1 MCLKMKTPR
10 KLECSVSDKT
20 RQKIL
25 DATGKVYAHL
35 GYRSMTLREVTRE
48 ANVNLAAV
56 NYHFG
61 SKMNLMR
68 ALLRDRFEP
77 INQQRHLLLDQ
88 QIEAHAPDPVP
99 LAAIYDSLF
108 RPLFT
113 GIDSTSAKD
122 TSLIQIIGR
131 ALTEPAE
138 FMRGLHKE
146 FFAELSKRFMGEI
159 QRSCPEL
166 SPEQL
171 QYRFFLS
178 VNTMIGTVIEQVRL
192 ETISDGKLDGKNL
205 DRILKELTAYAVAGI
220 EQR

>member
-1 MCLKMKTPR
+1 MKTSC
-10 KLECSVSDKT
+10 KTKCSVSDKT

-25 DATGKVYAHL
+25 SATGVFAQG
-35 GYRSMTLREVTRE
+35 GYRANLRLVTHE
-48 ANVNLAAV
+48 AKVNLAAV

-61 SKMNLMR
+61 SKLNLMR
-68 ALLRDRFEP
+68 ALLRDHFEP
-77 INQQRHLLLDQ
+77 INQQRHILLDQ

-99 LAAIYDSLF
+99 LSVIYDTLF

-113 GIDSTSAKD
+113 DISSASD
-122 TSLIQIIGR
+122 NDNNLIQIIGR

-146 FFAELSKRFMGEI
+146 FFADISNRFMNEI

-166 SPEQL
+166 SPEQI

-178 VNTMIGTVIEQVRL
+178 VSTMIGTVIEQVRL

-205 DRILKELTAYAVAGI
+205 DIILNELTTFVVAGFQ
-220 EQR
+220 QR

>member
-1 MCLKMKTPR
+1 MGTSR
-10 KLECSVSDKT
+10 KGNCSVSEKT
-20 RQKIL
+20 RQRIL
-25 DATGKVYAHL
+25 GAAGKVFAQG
-35 GYRSMTLREVTRE
+35 GYRAMTLRQVTHE
-48 ANVNLAAV
+48 AKVNLAAV

-77 INQQRHLLLDQ
+77 INQQRRQLLDQ
-88 QIEAHAPDPVP
+88 QVKAHAPDPVP
-99 LAAIYDSLF
+99 LSIIYDTLF

-113 GIDSTSAKD
+113 GIGSASDND
-122 TSLIQIIGR
+122 TNLIQIIGR

-138 FMRGLHKE
+138 FIRGLHKE
-146 FFAELSKRFMGEI
+146 FFADISKRFMSEI

-166 SPEQL
+166 SPEQI

-178 VNTMIGTVIEQVRL
+178 VSTMIGTVIEQVHL

-205 DRILKELTAYAVAGI
+205 DIILNELNTFVVAGF
-220 EQR
+220 QQ

>member
-1 MCLKMKTPR
+1 MKTSC
-10 KLECSVSDKT
+10 KGKCSVSDKT

-25 DATGKVYAHL
+25 SATGKVFAQG
-35 GYRSMTLREVTRE
+35 GYRAMTLRLVTHE
-48 ANVNLAAV
+48 AKVNLAAV

-61 SKMNLMR
+61 SKLNLMR

-77 INQQRHLLLDQ
+77 INQQRHRLLDQ

-99 LAAIYDSLF
+99 LPVIYDTLF

-113 GIDSTSAKD
+113 GIGSTTNKD
-122 TSLIQIIGR
+122 NNLIQIIGR

-146 FFAELSKRFMGEI
+146 FFADISKRFMSEI

-166 SPEQL
+166 SPEQI

-178 VNTMIGTVIEQVRL
+178 VSTMIGTVIEQVRL

-205 DRILKELTAYAVAGI
+205 DIILNELTTFVVAGFQ
-220 EQR
+220 QR